1 MISEV
6 EEQGEKNEQ
15 MVKKKMDMRKFML
28 KLDYEC
34 LKVKRRNLRRKE
46 QENCN

>member
-1 MISEV
+1 
-6 EEQGEKNEQ
+6 
-15 MVKKKMDMRKFML
+15 MRKFML

-46 QENCN
+46 QKNCN